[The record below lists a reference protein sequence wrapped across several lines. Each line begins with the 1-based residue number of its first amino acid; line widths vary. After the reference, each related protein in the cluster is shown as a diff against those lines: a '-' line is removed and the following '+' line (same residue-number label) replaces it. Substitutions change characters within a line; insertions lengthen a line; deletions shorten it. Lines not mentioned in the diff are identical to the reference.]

1 MSSPNG
7 RLGEYYDL
15 LSRYGAFARL
25 FGRDGGH
32 ARATVH
38 RLLRPSGEGVH
49 PADVIH
55 MCIAAHL
62 AAAPPCTVLDAG
74 CGLGGTSFHLA
85 RAFDAQCEGIT
96 LSPAQAE
103 TATANA
109 TRLGLS
115 DLCRFRVASYDD
127 VLPARHYD
135 LIVAIESLAHS
146 IDPARSLANLAGAL
160 APGGRIVVV
169 DDVRSPDADR
179 ADTAR
184 FVEGWQTPGFLTH
197 AQWLA
202 AFAGVGL
209 RLAADEDL
217 TARVPIRQAAV
228 REALVA
234 LNRLAALVPQ
244 AGWRKVLA
252 SHFGGLALE
261 RLYARGGAS
270 YRLFVA
276 V

>member
-25 FGRDGGH
+25 FGRDGGY

-38 RLLRPSGEGVH
+38 RLLHSPDGLTD

-55 MCIAAHL
+55 TYIAAHL
-62 AAAPPCTVLDAG
+62 AAALPRVALDAG

-85 RAFDAQCEGIT
+85 RIFGTQCEGIT

-109 TRLGLS
+109 ARLDLS
-115 DLCRFRVASYDD
+115 GLCRFRVASYDD
-127 VLPARHYD
+127 TLPARRYD
-135 LIVAIESLAHS
+135 AIVAIESLAHS
-146 IDPARSLANLAGAL
+146 ANPARSLANLAMAL
-160 APGGRIVVV
+160 APGGRIVIV
-169 DDVRSPDADR
+169 DDVRTPDADP
-179 ADTAR
+179 ADAAR
-184 FVEGWQTPGFLTH
+184 FVEGWQAPGFLTH

-202 AFAGVGL
+202 AFAGAGL
-209 RLAADEDL
+209 RLAVDDDL
-217 TARVPIRQAAV
+217 TPRVPIRAAAS
-228 REALVA
+228 REVLVA
-234 LNRLAALVPQ
+234 LNRIASLVPHS
-244 AGWRKVLA
+244 GWRKVLA
-252 SHFGGLALE
+252 SHSGGLALE
-261 RLYARGGAS
+261 RLYARGEAS